1 MDQLEFF
8 AIPSPCQ
15 GICQS
20 NKQGYCFKCFRS
32 RAERFN
38 WFSFSD
44 AQKQQI
50 LRLCK
55 QRRLR
60 HHYLLWQQ
68 HKRSF
73 TPVLQQGKFNF

>member
-8 AIPSPCQ
+8 AIPNPCQ
-15 GICQS
+15 GVCQS
-20 NKQGYCFKCFRS
+20 NKQDYCHKCFRS
-32 RAERFN
+32 RLERFN
-38 WFSFSD
+38 WLNFSD

-68 HKRSF
+68 QKIPS
-73 TPVLQQGKFNF
+73 TQVLQQSKFNF